1 MISWPTP
8 PLGVVRLTFEI
19 TTALMAAMARGRR
32 SAGDDG
38 WRGRVVGL
46 VRCRRDR
53 GWWLDDAATMAVS
66 TAFLCNRR
74 RQCCKL
80 AGDGGAPAAAAWQM
94 WLVRAG
100 GGVQARR

>member
-1 MISWPTP
+1 
-8 PLGVVRLTFEI
+8 
-19 TTALMAAMARGRR
+19 MAAMARGRR

-38 WRGRVVGL
+38 WRGRVAGL
-46 VRCRRDR
+46 VRCRRDA

-74 RQCCKL
+74 RQWQPPVARRDCSCKL